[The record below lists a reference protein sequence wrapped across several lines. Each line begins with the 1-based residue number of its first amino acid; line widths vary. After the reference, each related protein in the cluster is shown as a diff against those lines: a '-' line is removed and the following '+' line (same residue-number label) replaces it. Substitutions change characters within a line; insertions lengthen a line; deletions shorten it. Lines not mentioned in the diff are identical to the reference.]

1 MTARSS
7 PTSTTGETP
16 PFLDGVPLRRV
27 TLGDR
32 WPFTPT
38 GLALGGGASGLE
50 VLVATHPRTPSAQD
64 LRSAWKTR
72 HGGRA
77 APLLLVVLY
86 EDKAALC
93 GPAGDEPTA
102 RLELDPRQVDRI
114 CREAL
119 GEADRHTAL
128 RALRDSLP
136 ALDTVL
142 GGLRNEGFLATHELR
157 AGARQRADWRDAAAK
172 ASRILD
178 RKGTDLLKALGFQ
191 IESCDRV
198 TSILRSKDRKVA
210 VAVLLNR
217 DESPELQ
224 AGRFADISPV
234 SYALAVADRENLP
247 YVVIQHG
254 AKVRVYPARVGVGVG
269 RRGRT
274 ETYVE
279 CHAGLLHEDNAALLW
294 LLCSAEALLPG
305 GSLDD
310 LIAASGR
317 FSGDLAAELR
327 ERIYLSVVPKIA
339 QGLVAARQL
348 RKPTA
353 QDLHDTY
360 EMALVVL
367 FRLLFI
373 AYAEDKDLLPYR
385 WNGLYQRRS
394 LKTKAQEILDLVRKG
409 LDFDAGDNLWEEV
422 HQLFR
427 AVDVGN
433 REWGVPPYD
442 GGLFTEDPEV
452 SRVGALLAPLRL
464 PNTTL
469 GPALRDLMLVTTE
482 DGLGPVDFRSLG
494 VREFGTIYEGLLES
508 ELAVAES
515 DLAVD
520 KEGVYRPSKK
530 DEQPLVTKGEVYLH
544 NASGA
549 RKSTGSYFTK
559 QFAVEHLLE
568 RALEPALAEHLARLD
583 TLSAEEAGDRFFDF
597 RVADISMGSGHF
609 LVAAIDHI
617 EKALS
622 GYLARKKLPTV
633 MAELASLRAAAITAL
648 GSLAEQVEIEDTQL
662 LRRLIARRCIYGV
675 DLNPTSVQL
684 ARLGIWIHTFV
695 PGLPL
700 SLLDHNLVHGNSLVG
715 IGRLDEVRDAISEG
729 DTPLFRVDAESLLG
743 RAAEPLARLA
753 RLADATPSDL
763 ERARRAQQAALEAV
777 ASASTLCDLVTAT
790 RITGEKLTVEMER
803 LETLQSDLEKSP
815 KLRAAKKVLDG
826 LTPFHFPIAFP
837 EVFLRSRPGFD
848 VIVGNPPWEK
858 AHVEEHEFWARYN
871 PGLRS
876 ATQAEREKRYLQLR
890 RERPDLQRA
899 LDAEVQANETLRAAL
914 MAGPYPG
921 MGAGHPDLYKAFC
934 WRFWH
939 LVADDGGRI
948 GVVLPRSVLAA
959 RGSAA
964 FREEVFEQ
972 ADDVR
977 VTMLLNNR
985 QWFFDNVHPQYT
997 IGLVTFVKRR
1007 SDRTSVSLQGPYPSF
1022 ERYGEGVVREP
1033 AVFYGSD
1040 IKSWNDTASL
1050 PLLPSEESVE
1060 VFTRLRASPRLDL
1073 DEAGTWR
1080 ARPLQGDLNATTDKN
1095 LMELRPDP
1103 WPEGAWPV
1111 FKGESF
1117 DIWTPDTGT
1126 YYASC
1131 DPRVVLPELQAT
1143 RIRGGR
1149 NSRSPFSEFDARW
1162 RSTPTTL
1169 PCEAPRISFRDVTR
1183 STDTRTVRVAL
1194 VPPHVFLTHK
1204 APFLLWPRGTPRDE
1218 AYLLGVLSSLPL
1230 DWYARRF
1237 VEVSL
1242 TFFVLNPFPIPRPP
1256 TTDVRWQRAV
1266 GLAGRLACPDAR
1278 FAEWANSVGVECGPL
1293 HDDLKLDMIHEL
1305 DAVVAHLYGLDEK
1318 HLVHIFETFHEG
1330 WDFEPR
1336 LKETRK
1342 HFREWKQR
1350 TTRTHH

>member
-7 PTSTTGETP
+7 PTSHTGEKP

-27 TLGDR
+27 TLADR

-50 VLVATHPRTPSAQD
+50 VLVATHPRVPSAQD
-64 LRSAWKTR
+64 LRSAWKAR

-86 EDKAALC
+86 EGKAALC

-102 RLELDPRQVDRI
+102 RLELDLRQVDRI

-178 RKGTDLLKALGFQ
+178 RKGPDLLKALGFQ

-348 RKPTA
+348 KKPTA

-520 KEGVYRPSKK
+520 KEGVYRPCKK

-568 RALEPALAEHLARLD
+568 RALEPALADHVARLD

-648 GSLAEQVEIEDTQL
+648 GSLADQVEIEDTQL
-662 LRRLIARRCIYGV
+662 LRRLIARRCVYGV

-753 RLADATPSDL
+753 RLADATPPDL
-763 ERARRAQQAALEAV
+763 ERARRAQKAALEAV

-790 RITGEKLTVEMER
+790 RISGEKLTVEMER
-803 LETLQSDLEKSP
+803 LDTLQRDIEKSP
-815 KLRAAKKVLDG
+815 RLRAARKAVDG
-826 LTPFHFPIAFP
+826 LAPFHFPIAFP
-837 EVFLRSRPGFD
+837 EVFLRQRPGFD

-858 AHVEEHEFWARYN
+858 ARVEEHEFWSRHA
-871 PGLRS
+871 PGLRGLPTTDRDN
-876 ATQAEREKRYLQLR
+876 ALLALR
-890 RERPDLQRA
+890 KSRPDLVRA
-899 LDAEVQANETLRAAL
+899 WEAERSESERFRDSLRHF
-914 MAGPYPG
+914 PG
-921 MGAGHPDLYKAFC
+921 MSTGHPDLFRAFL
-934 WRFWH
+934 WRF
-939 LVADDGGRI
+939 LNLLASDGGYI
-948 GVVLPRSVLAA
+948 GVVLPGDAFKVKGGRELRESMNERLA
-959 RGSAA
+959 SIELQLLTNK
-964 FREEVFEQ
+964 REWV
-972 ADDVR
+972 
-977 VTMLLNNR
+977 
-985 QWFFDNVHPQYT
+985 FDNVHEQKLIALLAART
-997 IGLVTFVKRR
+997 ITPKPPETAYVLPPECNSSLHWEGR
-1007 SDRTSVSLQGPYPSF
+1007 SSLG
-1022 ERYGEGVVREP
+1022 GWVVREAWLNEYSTSKVIP
-1033 AVFYGSD
+1033 TFPHSGDGAV
-1040 IKSWNDTASL
+1040 ASL
-1050 PLLPSEESVE
+1050 LMRAPPIRVHPD
-1060 VFTRLRASPRLDL
+1060 LRVRRVYADFETTKDKHLWEKSP
-1073 DEAGTWR
+1073 G
-1080 ARPLQGDLNATTDKN
+1080 PGK
-1095 LMELRPDP
+1095 
-1103 WPEGAWPV
+1103 WPV
-1111 FKGESF
+1111 YKGESF
-1117 DIWTPDTGT
+1117 DLWEPDTGR
-1126 YYASC
+1126 YYAWT
-1131 DPRVVLPELQAT
+1131 DGGAVLQAAL
-1143 RIRGGR
+1143 
-1149 NSRSPFSEFDARW
+1149 SRRSSPRKGTPYFDKPAEW
-1162 RSTPTTL
+1162 LADPSSHPI
-1169 PCEAPRISFRDVTR
+1169 CSPRIAFREVTNR
-1183 STDTRTVRVAL
+1183 LNARTLIAALIPAERVTTQTAPWVLWIDETEKETREA
-1194 VPPHVFLTHK
+1194 
-1204 APFLLWPRGTPRDE
+1204 FLLGILASRIC
-1218 AYLLGVLSSLPL
+1218 
-1230 DWYARRF
+1230 DWWLRRF
-1237 VEVSL
+1237 VDRHVDEEA
-1242 TFFVLNPFPIPRPP
+1242 FFSIRVPRFDPLSSR
-1256 TTDVRWQRAV
+1256 VRRVVA
-1266 GLAGRLACPDAR
+1266 LAGRLAAR
-1278 FAEWANSVGVECGPL
+1278 DQRYAAWATAVGVDCGPL
-1293 HDDLKLDMIHEL
+1293 DDHVKEEMTAEL
-1305 DAVVAHLYGLDEK
+1305 DASVAHLYQLDEE
-1318 HLVHIFETFHEG
+1318 HLDHIFQTFHEG
-1330 WDFEPR
+1330 WDYLPR
-1336 LKETRK
+1336 LRATTT
-1342 HFREWKQR
+1342 HFRR
-1350 TTRTHH
+1350 LARAR